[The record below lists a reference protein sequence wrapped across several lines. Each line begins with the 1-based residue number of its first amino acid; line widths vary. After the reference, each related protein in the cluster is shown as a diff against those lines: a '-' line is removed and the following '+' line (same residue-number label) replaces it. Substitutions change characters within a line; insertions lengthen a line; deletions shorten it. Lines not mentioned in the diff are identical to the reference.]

1 MCNVTAS
8 SSHLG
13 VSESFLTGPRPQQM
27 CSLYFSVYLGRG
39 DQEHRDTHPPVKTP
53 WERWVPSAEA
63 VGPRRKDGGVSPDG
77 TEAGGRN
84 EKVQCRFGGGLNGSN
99 SLRGHPSKSPCHGQG
114 IQSGQPVGSCPRA
127 VTRLHRG
134 AAWVQA
140 PPGHVPYCPPQGAV
154 STPPIL
160 LREVL
165 LYGSPMAG
173 GHSHSPQC
181 TNLDKLYS
189 HSSHGDSPCDIVISI
204 LCTLSSENK
213 SIHGWT

>member
-1 MCNVTAS
+1 M
-8 SSHLG
+8 
-13 VSESFLTGPRPQQM
+13 QI
-27 CSLYFSVYLGRG
+27 RG
-39 DQEHRDTHPPVKTP
+39 CP
-53 WERWVPSAEA
+53 
-63 VGPRRKDGGVSPDG
+63 
-77 TEAGGRN
+77 
-84 EKVQCRFGGGLNGSN
+84 GLNGRN
-99 SLRGHPSKSPCHGQG
+99 SLRGHPSTSPCHGQG

-127 VTRLHRG
+127 VTRPHRG

-140 PPGHVPYCPPQGAV
+140 PPGHVPYHPPQGGV

-189 HSSHGDSPCDIVISI
+189 HPIHGDSLCDIVISI

>member
-1 MCNVTAS
+1 M
-8 SSHLG
+8 
-13 VSESFLTGPRPQQM
+13 
-27 CSLYFSVYLGRG
+27 
-39 DQEHRDTHPPVKTP
+39 
-53 WERWVPSAEA
+53 
-63 VGPRRKDGGVSPDG
+63 SPDG

-127 VTRLHRG
+127 VTQLHRG

-189 HSSHGDSPCDIVISI
+189 HSSHGDSPCVNKYW
-204 LCTLSSENK
+204 NK
-213 SIHGWT
+213 SGIFCYVFLGICRKITGQSWSLRVIKVVRSGVERVKL